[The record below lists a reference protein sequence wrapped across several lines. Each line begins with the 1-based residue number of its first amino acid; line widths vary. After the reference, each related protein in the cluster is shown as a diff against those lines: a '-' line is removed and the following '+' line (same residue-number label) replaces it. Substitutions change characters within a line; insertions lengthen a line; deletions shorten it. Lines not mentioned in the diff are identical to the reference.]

1 MTAQPTFESVD
12 NYTTDLLGL
21 VALGSPTGTAD
32 AEWEYYVDA
41 LATVA
46 ARHAGLI
53 PPNELRPLVR
63 GHVASKRIG
72 AFTHRALCKGLIR
85 RTGDWQVSDD
95 HEGRNAGRPAPVME
109 WVGGDAA

>member
-1 MTAQPTFESVD
+1 MTIHFAPADSDTASLL
-12 NYTTDLLGL
+12 DLI
-21 VALGSPTGTAD
+21 AEQHPAIPSER
-32 AEWEYYVDA
+32 AEWDAYLDA

-63 GHVASKRIG
+63 GVVKPNRIG
-72 AFTHRALCKGLIR
+72 AFTHRALSQGLVR

-95 HEGRNAGRPAPVME
+95 TTGRNSGKPAPVME
-109 WVGGDAA
+109 WLGGESA